1 MRFASLAIVLVACG
15 GDGPSDADFPTCAA
29 KEVHA
34 VGTVGSTL
42 YVFVGF
48 VTGYAFVNAIG
59 GAKGTLDVTMD
70 FGDRT
75 LHVEW
80 PTLVANGASVASR
93 GSLDT
98 GTTPSDFAFGNCDQD
113 GFSGT
118 LELDADGNGGRF
130 VLRALKTKPYCGGQ
144 AVTGELLGCFRN

>member
-1 MRFASLAIVLVACG
+1 MRIVSLAIVLVACG
-15 GDGPSDADFPTCAA
+15 SDGPNEGDFPTCAA

-34 VGTVGSTL
+34 VGTVGPTL

-48 VTGYAFVNAIG
+48 VTSYAFINAIG

-70 FGDRT
+70 FADRR

-80 PTLVANGASVASR
+80 PTLVANGSSIAAR

-98 GTTPSDFAFGNCDQD
+98 GTTATDFAFGNCDQD
-113 GFSGT
+113 SFGGR
-118 LELDADGNGGRF
+118 LEVDADGEGGRF
-130 VLRALKTKPYCGGQ
+130 VLENLKSKPYCGGQ
-144 AVTGELLGCFRN
+144 PVTGELLGCFRK